1 MFLELD
7 FKGFEKLLK
16 EAENN
21 QLRVIISGNDERI
34 EFLPY
39 GYQYELKTF
48 NFKIIA
54 PKDTKIF
61 FEKIHRKILE
71 IKNKKVTLKSQ
82 IEDIFTVKIYGME
95 EEKMK

>member
-21 QLRVIISGNDERI
+21 QLKAIISGNDERI

-82 IEDIFTVKIYGME
+82 IEDIFTVKIHGME

>member
-7 FKGFEKLLK
+7 FKEFEKLLR
-16 EAENN
+16 EAEKN
-21 QLRVIISGNDERI
+21 QLKTIISGNDERI

-39 GYQYELKTF
+39 AYQYELKTF

-54 PKDTKIF
+54 PKDIKTF
-61 FEKIHRKILE
+61 FEKIHKKILE
-71 IKNKKVTLKSQ
+71 IKNKKVTLKKQ
-82 IEDIFTVKIYGME
+82 IEEVFTVRIHEME

>member
-7 FKGFEKLLK
+7 FKEFENLLK
-16 EAENN
+16 EAEKN
-21 QLRVIISGNDERI
+21 QLKAIISGSDERI

-39 GYQYELKTF
+39 GYQYELKIF
-48 NFKIIA
+48 AFKIIA
-54 PKDTKIF
+54 PKDIETF
-61 FEKIHRKILE
+61 FKKIHKKIQD

-82 IEDIFTVKIYGME
+82 IEEVFTVKIHGME

>member
-1 MFLELD
+1 MFLELN
-7 FKGFEKLLK
+7 FKEFEKLLK

-21 QLRVIISGNDERI
+21 QLKAIISGNDERI

-48 NFKIIA
+48 NFKITA
-54 PKDTKIF
+54 PKDAKIF

-82 IEDIFTVKIYGME
+82 IEDIFTVKIHGME

>member
-21 QLRVIISGNDERI
+21 QLKAIISGSDERI

-39 GYQYELKTF
+39 GYQYELKIF
-48 NFKIIA
+48 AFKIIA
-54 PKDTKIF
+54 PKDIETF
-61 FEKIHRKILE
+61 FKKIHRKILE

-82 IEDIFTVKIYGME
+82 IEDIFTVKIHGME

>member
-21 QLRVIISGNDERI
+21 QLKAIISGNDERI

-39 GYQYELKTF
+39 GYQYELKIF
-48 NFKIIA
+48 AFKITA
-54 PKDTKIF
+54 PKDAKIF

-82 IEDIFTVKIYGME
+82 IEDIFTVKIHGME

>member
-1 MFLELD
+1 MFLELN
-7 FKGFEKLLK
+7 FKEFEKLLK
-16 EAENN
+16 EAEKN
-21 QLRVIISGNDERI
+21 QLKAIISGCDERI

-39 GYQYELKTF
+39 GYQYELGIF
-48 NFKIIA
+48 AFKIIA

-71 IKNKKVTLKSQ
+71 IKNKRVTLKQQ
-82 IEDIFTVKIYGME
+82 IEEKFTVKVYEME

>member
-21 QLRVIISGNDERI
+21 QLRAIISGNDERI

-82 IEDIFTVKIYGME
+82 IEDIFTVKIHGME

>member
-7 FKGFEKLLK
+7 FKEFEKLLK

-21 QLRVIISGNDERI
+21 QLKAIISGNDERI

-61 FEKIHRKILE
+61 FEKF
-71 IKNKKVTLKSQ
+71 
-82 IEDIFTVKIYGME
+82 IEKY
-95 EEKMK
+95 

>member
-7 FKGFEKLLK
+7 FKEFEKLLK
-16 EAENN
+16 EAEKNH
-21 QLRVIISGNDERI
+21 LKAIVSGCDERI

-82 IEDIFTVKIYGME
+82 IEDIFTVKIHGME